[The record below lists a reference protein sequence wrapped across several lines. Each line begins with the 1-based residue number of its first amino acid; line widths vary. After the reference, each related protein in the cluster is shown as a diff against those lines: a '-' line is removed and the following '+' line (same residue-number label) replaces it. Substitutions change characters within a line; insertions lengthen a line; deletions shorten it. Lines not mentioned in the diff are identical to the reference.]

1 MVLNDEQ
8 VNRFFDT
15 MDALLYYVNDRFRV
29 VRDLSLETGT
39 MMDDVKT
46 SMVARELWSNVGI
59 IDEFVHENPFGLPQK
74 CLDVAEGWK
83 YALPGFYTLVRY
95 QGGKGLLM
103 GDAGVFSVSG
113 VTYELEGEIGPAPAG
128 VELVLLPFDDVIVYD
143 GFLQAYDL
151 DGAGVQYE
159 SRHIQDEFEKRC
171 ADGIAATAQEFIA
184 RAKTYLEAQRERELE
199 TLLMGP
205 QAASALTGEDEVLPK
220 GYHRGVLAGLSGLE
234 RELALSDYRAE
245 HPEAFEAPIPTL
257 PLEPLEGEDQV
268 NLDLFAQDG
277 SGGYPPE
284 YRRAL
289 RCANAAAMLY
299 GIVSLTDMYAQYQAI
314 CGNELAYEEFR
325 TLMVSETWLVGM
337 GLFDLWTYA
346 DVEYLTHYSLSPDYV
361 AQEFMSSRGR
371 QAGLFVNRATGEF
384 AGSSLNVLSGSGGGD
399 LVIELG
405 NLEQYKRDMVVM
417 RQRELTMKPLSRRVL
432 EQDVVSSLVSNPSS
446 VALRDFIDERIPDGE
461 NDYTFAD
468 HVVEDIVR
476 SSIEL
481 GSLEELFA
489 FVTDLGLVDSC
500 ADERRLPQFL
510 TNVYNAMPSWENNGW
525 SPQELYEQMTGRKMF
540 YNPDGSIM
548 RIGADEPC
556 PCGSGKKYR
565 ECCGM

>member
-15 MDALLYYVNDRFRV
+15 MDALLYYVNERFRV
-29 VRDLSLETGT
+29 VRNLSLESGT

-46 SMVARELWSNVGI
+46 SMVARELWNNVEI
-59 IDEFVHENPFGLPQK
+59 IDEFVRDNPYGLSQK
-74 CLDVAEGWK
+74 CLDVAAGWK

-95 QGGKGLLM
+95 QGGRALLM

-151 DGAGVQYE
+151 DSAGARDE
-159 SRHIQDEFEKRC
+159 SRRIQDEFERRC
-171 ADGIAATAQEFIA
+171 ASGIASTAQEFIA
-184 RAKTYLEAQRERELE
+184 CAEAFLQAEREREFE
-199 TLLMGP
+199 TLLAGP
-205 QAASALTGEDEVLPK
+205 PSASAFVDGEETLPK
-220 GYHRGVLAGLSGLE
+220 GYHRGALAGLSGLE
-234 RELALSDYRAE
+234 RELAVQEYLKQ
-245 HPEAFEAPIPTL
+245 HPEIPVYEPPKVPTDL
-257 PLEPLEGEDQV
+257 PAD
-268 NLDLFAQDG
+268 
-277 SGGYPPE
+277 

-299 GIVSLTDMYAQYQAI
+299 GVVSLSDAYEQYTAL
-314 CGNELAYEEFR
+314 CGDGLTLEEFR
-325 TLMVSETWLVGM
+325 TLVSTETWLVGTGM
-337 GLFDLWTYA
+337 YDSWSYDGA
-346 DVEYLTHYSLSPDYV
+346 DYLTHYSLSPDYI
-361 AQEFMSSRGR
+361 ARELMSR
-371 QAGLFVNRATGEF
+371 QGMQTGLLVNKETGEL
-384 AGSSLNVLSGSGGGD
+384 AGSPLHLLSGTGGGD

-405 NLEQYKRDMVVM
+405 HLEQYKRDLVEM
-417 RQRELTMKPLSRRVL
+417 RRRELAIKPLSRRVL
-432 EQDVVSSLVSNPSS
+432 EQDVISSLLSDPSTL
-446 VALRDFIDERIPDGE
+446 ALRAFLDERIPDGE
-461 NDYTFAD
+461 DDYTFAD

-481 GSLEELFA
+481 GSIEELFG
-489 FVTDLGLVDSC
+489 FVTELGLVESC
-500 ADERRLPQFL
+500 ADDRRLPLLL

-540 YNPDGSIM
+540 FNADGTVM

-565 ECCGM
+565 DCCGRA